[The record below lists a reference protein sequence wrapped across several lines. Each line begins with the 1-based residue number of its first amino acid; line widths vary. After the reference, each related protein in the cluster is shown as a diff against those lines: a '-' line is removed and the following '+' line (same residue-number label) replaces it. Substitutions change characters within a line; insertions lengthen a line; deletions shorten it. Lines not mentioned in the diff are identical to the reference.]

1 MRRNT
6 SDGRSDRRTVGRRL
20 GLVLGM
26 LSVSLTVRLSGQ
38 ELANNSGAL
47 FLLFPVGAQA
57 VAMGQTAATLDGRG
71 EAAFWNPAGLA
82 TLEHSEFALNTASLA
97 AGATHALTAYY
108 PSHGFGVLG
117 GAVYL
122 VDYGDLERTDSAD
135 NTVARIAPR
144 NIEFLASYA
153 TELGGSVAL
162 GINYKLVEFVVDFS
176 GDCSGFPNG
185 PGVTHA
191 VDVGGQF
198 TVRPA
203 GALHVAVAVKN
214 VGLKLQLNNRDQADR
229 LTARHGLSAAY
240 LSLLPGAPGLAPADP
255 PPPAPP
261 RRAPSWVRP
270 AASLV
275 LPGTGQLL
283 ARQDRGVVY
292 LAIELYSLARI
303 IQLTHEAQRE
313 AAQSRDLAF
322 EVARRAFVATRRD
335 TVFEYYETMERFTE
349 SGQFD
354 REPGAAFAPET
365 DTATYNGS
373 VWLLARRTFWPD
385 PNVPPDPMSPEYV
398 RAVQFYQDHAVGP
411 GFVWSW
417 RNKPLEQDVFRET
430 IRRSDDAFR
439 TAQNVVGVLLA
450 NHVASAVDA
459 LISSRLS
466 AAAGRRTALH
476 TMVGPVTAV
485 RVSVEF

>member
-162 GINYKLVEFVVDFS
+162 GINYKLVEFVVDCS

-185 PGVTHA
+185 HGVTHA

-198 TVRPA
+198 TVGPA
-203 GALHVAVAVKN
+203 GALHVAVAVRN
-214 VGLKLQLNNRDQADR
+214 IGFKLQVNNRDQADPLPAR
-229 LTARHGLSAAY
+229 LVVGGIYQVNLRPLAEGDTHHFDVKVAADLDSPWGEVGNPNMRLGLDVGY
-240 LSLLPGAPGLAPADP
+240 E
-255 PPPAPP
+255 
-261 RRAPSWVRP
+261 
-270 AASLV
+270 
-275 LPGTGQLL
+275 QLL
-283 ARQDRGVVY
+283 RLRGGY
-292 LAIELYSLARI
+292 
-303 IQLTHEAQRE
+303 
-313 AAQSRDLAF
+313 
-322 EVARRAFVATRRD
+322 
-335 TVFEYYETMERFTE
+335 
-349 SGQFD
+349 
-354 REPGAAFAPET
+354 AFARE
-365 DTATYNGS
+365 G
-373 VWLLARRTFWPD
+373 LR
-385 PNVPPDPMSPEYV
+385 
-398 RAVQFYQDHAVGP
+398 GP
-411 GFVWSW
+411 S
-417 RNKPLEQDVFRET
+417 
-430 IRRSDDAFR
+430 
-439 TAQNVVGVLLA
+439 VGVG
-450 NHVASAVDA
+450 V
-459 LISSRLS
+459 
-466 AAAGRRTALH
+466 
-476 TMVGPVTAV
+476 
-485 RVSVEF
+485 